1 MSAAP
6 APVISHETTD
16 HRGRFVARRGTDALG
31 EMTYSR
37 GSATLIIIDH
47 TEVRPEARGDG
58 VARQLLDAL
67 VAWARET
74 GTTVMSTCPYA
85 SAQFAEDPSLR
96 DVL

>member
-1 MSAAP
+1 MSTTP
-6 APVISHETTD
+6 APEIRHETSD
-16 HRGRFVARRGTDALG
+16 HRGRFVAHRGAETIG

-37 GSATLIIIDH
+37 GSATLVIINH

-74 GTTVMSTCPYA
+74 DTTVMSTCPYT
-85 SAQFAEDPSLR
+85 SAQFAEDPSIR